1 MGSTGTKRFRG
12 FAVPH
17 KWAQWIDET
26 DEAPKYRRVGNVLV
40 FDTPSEETPRWE
52 DLDGDWEDDLG
63 EAGER

>member
-1 MGSTGTKRFRG
+1 MGSSRATRVRG
-12 FAVPH
+12 LTVSH
-17 KWAQWIDET
+17 KWSQWIDET
-26 DEAPKYRRVGNVLV
+26 DETPKYRRVGDVLV

>member
-1 MGSTGTKRFRG
+1 MGSTRAEGFRG
-12 FAVPH
+12 FIVPR
-17 KWAQWIDET
+17 KWAQWIIET
-26 DEAPKYRRVGNVLV
+26 DETAEYRRVGNVLV